1 MAAAAAVLD
10 GIAGLGV
17 PWWGWT
23 ALVLMILWGLVVPS
37 PDELPSEFEERMA
50 QLRPPHLR

>member
-1 MAAAAAVLD
+1 MAAVAAVLD

-23 ALVLMILWGLVVPS
+23 ALVLMMLWGIVAPAPREV
-37 PDELPSEFEERMA
+37 PSEFEERLA
-50 QLRPPHLR
+50 QLR

>member
-1 MAAAAAVLD
+1 MATAADVLD

-50 QLRPPHLR
+50 QLR